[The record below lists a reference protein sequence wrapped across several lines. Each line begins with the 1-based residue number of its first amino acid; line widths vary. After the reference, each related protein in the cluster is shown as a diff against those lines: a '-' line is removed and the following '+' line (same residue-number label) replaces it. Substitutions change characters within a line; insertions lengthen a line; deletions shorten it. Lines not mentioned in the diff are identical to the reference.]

1 MTQSRQLT
9 LTALPGMP
17 LIHQGDDLAALI
29 LQALSRERIR
39 LLDGDVL
46 VVTSKIVA
54 KAECRLIELSSVGP
68 SAEARRLAE
77 ETGKDPRL
85 VEVILRESR
94 GVLRK
99 RPGLIIAE
107 HRLGFVC
114 ANAGVDHSNVIGED
128 GTQADWILMLPED
141 PDGSAGALRD
151 RLQRESGT
159 KLGVLIIDSHGRAW
173 RNGTVGVA
181 IGVAGFPAL
190 VDLRGRPDLF
200 GETLRVTQ
208 VGLADEIAG
217 AASAVMGQADEGYP
231 VVHVRGLPYDL
242 RDGAL
247 RELLRPEEQDLF
259 R

>member
-1 MTQSRQLT
+1 MTRSRQLT
-9 LTALPGMP
+9 LTALPGIP
-17 LIHQGDDLAALI
+17 LINQGDDLAALI
-29 LQALSRERIR
+29 EQALAGESLS

-54 KAECRLIELSSVGP
+54 KAEGRLVELSGVQP
-68 SAEARRLAE
+68 SAEARSLAA

-107 HRLGFVC
+107 HRLGFIC
-114 ANAGVDHSNVIGED
+114 ANAGVDHSNVRGEGD
-128 GTQADWILMLPED
+128 TSGDWVLLLPES
-141 PDGSAGALRD
+141 PDASASALRD
-151 RLQRESGT
+151 RLEHESGARI
-159 KLGVLIIDSHGRAW
+159 GVLIIDSHGRAW
-173 RNGTVGVA
+173 RHGTVGIA

-190 VDLRGRPDLF
+190 VDLRGEPDLF
-200 GETLRVTQ
+200 SEPLRVTQ
-208 VGLADEIAG
+208 VGLADEIAA

-231 VVHVRGLPYDL
+231 VVHVRGLPYEL
-242 RDGAL
+242 QEGSL
-247 RELLRPEEQDLF
+247 GELLRPEEQDLF